1 MTIPDLTSQ
10 NLQNILVIKSIIQ
23 LCISLSSHV
32 RILQECTEIVS
43 AMEVILN
50 NNFPEQIITNC
61 LYVISSILRDSA
73 SFCDNFASN
82 NEKIEFFISLL
93 HNDNNQIVD
102 YALLIIKYICISDQ
116 CKFDFH
122 LDQFSFLLTN
132 DDHNVQRDLSLC
144 IGAVL
149 INSRLIFM
157 KDQDISNLFAE
168 VFNFLQECNYICKVQ
183 IMKSIR
189 YLLDNGTNAQI
200 LQWMNS
206 GLQQFLPLFIELDH
220 DNESLVFLQIMI
232 KILQTVENL
241 ELEQSLEFLR
251 YLEEIE
257 LPEKLDELM
266 ESSNNAVLTKTEI
279 VLGQIHNIE
288 MRQEAAEKGLAL

>member
-1 MTIPDLTSQ
+1 
-10 NLQNILVIKSIIQ
+10 
-23 LCISLSSHV
+23 
-32 RILQECTEIVS
+32 
-43 AMEVILN
+43 
-50 NNFPEQIITNC
+50 
-61 LYVISSILRDSA
+61 
-73 SFCDNFASN
+73 
-82 NEKIEFFISLL
+82 
-93 HNDNNQIVD
+93 
-102 YALLIIKYICISDQ
+102 
-116 CKFDFH
+116 
-122 LDQFSFLLTN
+122 
-132 DDHNVQRDLSLC
+132 
-144 IGAVL
+144 
-149 INSRLIFM
+149 
-157 KDQDISNLFAE
+157 
-168 VFNFLQECNYICKVQ
+168 
-183 IMKSIR
+183 MKSIR